1 MQVANTNAGEI
12 SLSNKTNRITRNTCS
27 VSVSQVNMNTLSI
40 TWTGITSTAWTTGSN
55 WSGGLVPTENDDVVI
70 PAGTPFSPV
79 IPMGTIGYCNSIQVM
94 NGAVF
99 TIATGGILNIKSG
112 GLPIGAAVVTTLAA
126 TQITSIS
133 AQLGGMI
140 NSIGDCAII
149 SHGIVISI
157 HNNPTLSQTVFDD
170 NTITGV
176 GSFYVTASPLLPATT
191 YYARAYATNCK
202 GTSYGNEVTF
212 TTGTGGGSTGA
223 DTSFF
228 RLTTGG
234 ITYFSYDLLSS
245 QASTVFPEGDTRFA
259 VATWD
264 YSNQVFS
271 ISANSSFLLDA
282 TKSFGFEFGYGNPD
296 VNGVGTYTFTKSAVA
311 NKKVVNFTIRSGI
324 GASDL
329 LQSNYNGYLNTGNF
343 IRYLSGSNCVVT
355 ETTSH
360 VNTLII
366 TRWGNPGEYVEGTI
380 NGTLYEFAKTAYS
393 CSNSIPKPY
402 TVEFKLKRLQ

>member
-55 WSGGLVPTENDDVVI
+55 WSGGLVPTENDDVII

-112 GLPIGAAVVTTLAA
+112 GLPIGAAIVTTLAA